1 MIEIIGNLDEELKKV
16 IEKAFCATLSHL
28 GQTDEVYVEMTLVE
42 PSEIKEINAE
52 TRGVDSVTDI
62 LSFPTLEA
70 GRGSVKA
77 SDYPSDID
85 YASGAILMGEL
96 VLCVSRAR
104 EQAEEYGHSLA
115 RELGFLTTHGTL
127 HLFGFDHMVEND
139 EIEMFSKQKIILDG
153 IGLTR

>member
-16 IEKAFCATLSHL
+16 IESAFCATLSHL
-28 GQTDEVYVEMTLVE
+28 EQTDEVYVEMTLVE
-42 PSEIKEINAE
+42 PSEIQEINRT

-70 GRGSVKA
+70 LKGRVNA
-77 SDYPSDID
+77 NEFPADID
-85 YASGAILMGEL
+85 YDSGAIMMGEL
-96 VLCVSRAR
+96 VLCVDRAR
-104 EQAEEYGHSLA
+104 EQAEEYGHTLA

-127 HLFGFDHMVEND
+127 HLFGFDHIEKND

>member
-1 MIEIIGNLDEELKKV
+1 MIEIIGDLEIELKKV
-16 IEKAFCATLSHL
+16 IENAFEATLSHL
-28 GQTDEVYVEMTLVE
+28 NQTDEVYVEMTLVE
-42 PSEIKEINAE
+42 PSEIKCINAE

-77 SDYPSDID
+77 CDYPADID
-85 YASGAILMGEL
+85 YLSGAIMMGEL
-96 VLCVSRAR
+96 VLCLERAK
-104 EQAEEYGHSLA
+104 EQAEEYGHTIA

-127 HLFGFDHMVEND
+127 HLFGFDHMVEQD
-139 EIEMFSKQKIILDG
+139 EIEMFSKQKTILDD